1 MLPMEPPK
9 RSLDVRTFEVIT
21 PAGRVYEFPGPTL
34 LQRVLRRLRA
44 HTDTLAISA
53 AIFAL
58 IGVILA
64 LAARDGAGPL
74 ARAHLDDQVRVWM
87 VAFWWA
93 VGLAILGALG
103 VVLSV
108 VLIGIP
114 ILWLVAVLGFCVMI
128 WFTVKALIGLLALL
142 DGRPR

>member
-1 MLPMEPPK
+1 MALSSTRGREM
-9 RSLDVRTFEVIT
+9 SLNTAYPE
-21 PAGRVYEFPGPTL
+21 AGRGAAFIVYVLYL
-34 LQRVLRRLRA
+34 LS
-44 HTDTLAISA
+44 IPSA

-74 ARAHLDDQVRVWM
+74 ARAHLDEQVRIWM

-114 ILWLVAVLGFCVMI
+114 ILWLVAILGFCVMI